1 MGSARIVLPRMI
13 EIEQRLYSRRVGD
26 ITAAVE
32 QACAAAGLAPRIRP
46 GGRVGVT
53 VGSRGIANLA
63 AITRAVVEAVKRVGG
78 KPFLLPAMGSH
89 GGGTAA
95 GQTELL
101 RSLGVTPQSVGV
113 PIRASMATQRV
124 GETGNGVAVFAS
136 VEALQADGIVV
147 MNRIKQHSDYTGDHE
162 SGLVK
167 MLAIGV
173 GKRDGAMALHSRRAA
188 GLREDV
194 PQAAARLLRRLP
206 VIAGLA
212 ILENGYDE
220 TAEIVGLR
228 PDEIMAREKALLR
241 RVRRNAPRLPF
252 PDIDLLIMDWIGKD
266 IGGIGMDS
274 RVVARRMLWEE
285 PEFRGV
291 RIQLIAA
298 LGLTEASHG
307 NALGIGLADLTT
319 ERMIAAI
326 DMTAVKTNVLH
337 TGWLNRAKLPLA
349 FPDDREVVRAALVAL
364 GRPDPRQV
372 RIVRIRDTLHLGRM
386 SVSEGLLDAACGNP
400 RVRVLGKPE
409 PMAFDRSGNLRPFS
423 GLARAHAQG

>member
-1 MGSARIVLPRMI
+1 VDEIMSGPRIVFPRMT

-32 QACAAAGLAPRIRP
+32 QACAAAGLARRIRR

-63 AITRAVVEAVKRVGG
+63 AITRAVVEVVKRAGG

-101 RSLGVTPQSVGV
+101 RSLGVTPQSAGA
-113 PIRASMATQRV
+113 PLRASMATQRV

-136 VEALQADGIVV
+136 VEALRADGMIV
-147 MNRIKQHSDYTGDHE
+147 MNRIKQHSDYTGDYE
-162 SGLVK
+162 SGLAK

-188 GLREDV
+188 SLREDI
-194 PQAAARLLRRLP
+194 PQAAALLLERLP
-206 VIAGLA
+206 IVAGLA

-220 TAEIVGLR
+220 TAEIVGLD
-228 PDEIMAREKALLR
+228 PGEIMARERVLLR
-241 RVRRNAPRLPF
+241 RARRNAPRLPF
-252 PDIDLLIMDWIGKD
+252 PQIDLLIVDWIGKD
-266 IGGIGMDS
+266 ISGIGMDS
-274 RVVARRMLWEE
+274 RVLARRMLWEE
-285 PEFRGV
+285 AEFRGV

-319 ERMIAAI
+319 ERMVAAI
-326 DMTAVKTNVLH
+326 DMSTVKTNVLH

-364 GRPDPRQV
+364 GRHDPRQA

-386 SVSEGLLDAACGNP
+386 LVSEGLLAAARTNP
-400 RVRVLGKPE
+400 KIRVLGKPQ
-409 PMAFDRSGNLRPFS
+409 PMAFDRSGNLRPFP
-423 GLARAHAQG
+423 G